1 MKKKQLAYLL
11 LAGLL
16 AASCQQEELPGG
28 GELSDSGIIFTSD
41 YTVSRS
47 IAKTTFS
54 EGDKVGVLGYCL
66 DDNQL
71 YGESDWNTKKL
82 FVKPDVFYNQE
93 LTYDGTGLWEYDYN
107 NQGLRKWYDNPK
119 YQYSFFAYY
128 PYAEVD
134 KDNEYKGT
142 ITIGE
147 NEMKKNMGTIQLSSA
162 DAVSDPVLTYTMPHS
177 GYYSS
182 TELDR
187 TLTPDLMVAYNIDR
201 TSGEGPVKMDFRHLL
216 CGMEFEVNN
225 FTEQDVVISK
235 LQFSSSNFYKTIKV
249 TGQNQGTEVSDKY
262 SGTFTVIADTDTP
275 ITCPPNKK
283 KRIDDAGGK
292 PIDLLLIANENG
304 NITQSGSKLSLFI
317 TFGSSPR
324 LFTLSG
330 LKFQPG
336 VKNVFTINFIGNDVV
351 LEMRATDNWEDGGD
365 SDITFE

>member
-16 AASCQQEELPGG
+16 AASCQQEELPEG

-41 YTVSRS
+41 YTLSRS

-54 EGDKVGVLGYCL
+54 QGDKVGVLGYCL
-66 DDNQL
+66 DEPNHL

-93 LTYDGTGLWEYDYN
+93 LTFDGTGLWEYNYN
-107 NQGLRKWYDNPK
+107 EEGLRKWYDNPK

-128 PYAEVD
+128 PYANVSGYY
-134 KDNEYKGT
+134 NQGT
-142 ITIGE
+142 ITIDG
-147 NEMKKNMGTIQLSSA
+147 KTMGTIQLSSA
-162 DAVSDPVLTYTMPHS
+162 NAVSDPVLTYTMQHL
-177 GYYSS
+177 GYSNTS
-182 TELDR
+182 ELDR
-187 TLTPDLMVAYNIDR
+187 TQTPDLMVAYNIDR

-225 FTEQDVVISK
+225 FTEKNVVISE
-235 LQFSSSNFYKTIKV
+235 LQFSSSNFYRTIKV
-249 TGQNQGTEVSDKY
+249 TGQNQGTEVSGNY
-262 SGTFTVIADTDTP
+262 SGTFTVIADTDAD
-275 ITCPPNKK
+275 ITCPPNGK
-283 KRIDDAGGK
+283 KRIVDAEGE

-304 NITQSGSKLSLFI
+304 NITQSGSKPSLYV
-317 TFGSSPR
+317 TFDGKLR
-324 LFTLSG
+324 TFTLSG

-336 VKNVFTINFIGNDVV
+336 VKNVFSINFIGNDVV

>member
-28 GELSDSGIIFTSD
+28 GELSDSAIIFTSD
-41 YTVSRS
+41 YAVSRS

-54 EGDKVGVLGYCL
+54 QGDKVGVLGYCL
-66 DDNQL
+66 DENER

-93 LTYDGTGLWEYDYN
+93 LTFDGTGLWGYSYN

-128 PYAEVD
+128 PYAKVD

-142 ITIGE
+142 IKIGE
-147 NEMKKNMGTIQLSSA
+147 NEKNMGTIQLSSA

-177 GYYSS
+177 GSRS
-182 TELDR
+182 TDELDR
-187 TLTPDLMVAYNIDR
+187 TQTPDLMVAYNIDR

-262 SGTFTVIADTDTP
+262 SGTFTVIADTD
-275 ITCPPNKK
+275 ITCPPNGK
-283 KRIDDAGGK
+283 KRIVDAEGK
-292 PIDLLLIANENG
+292 SIDLLLIANENG
-304 NITQSGSKLSLFI
+304 NITQSGSTPSLYVTFDGKLR
-317 TFGSSPR
+317 T
-324 LFTLSG
+324 FTLSG

-351 LEMRATDNWEDGGD
+351 LEMRATDNWENGGD